1 MNARVSLLA
10 AAIAVAAASVAGCAS
25 VVAGAPEQGA
35 ALSQPHFPKPSP
47 SDAPATALPSSAAP
61 TGFPS
66 SSSSPS
72 LPSLPPSTSEA
83 PSSTGSSGG
92 LPVINDVKFTRP
104 SGFKKTDKLRL
115 VDPLESHY
123 QVEFMRPPGEP
134 ATGQDAL
141 AVVLYDLPA
150 GRRPATA
157 SAQRAYIQRYNSAHQ
172 VSVTD
177 GVQPKTIGGYPGY
190 SVLADQPPN
199 YHYFGYYVFGRNTLL
214 SITCQYDLHPSAV
227 YTACTRLLGSMRLSG

>member
-1 MNARVSLLA
+1 MSARVSLLA
-10 AAIAVAAASVAGCAS
+10 AALVVAAATVAGCAS
-25 VVAGAPEQGA
+25 VVAGAPQQGA
-35 ALSQPHFPKPSP
+35 ALSQPHFPEPSP
-47 SDAPATALPSSAAP
+47 SQKPATAFPSSAAP

-66 SSSSPS
+66 SSPSS
-72 LPSLPPSTSEA
+72 PSLPPSTSEA
-83 PSSTGSSGG
+83 PSSTGSSGS

-104 SGFKKTDKLRL
+104 SGFNKTDKLRL
-115 VDPLESHY
+115 VDPLESRY

-134 ATGQDAL
+134 ASGQDAL

-150 GRRPATA
+150 GRRPVSAQ
-157 SAQRAYIQRYNSAHQ
+157 AQRAYIQRYNSAHQ

-177 GVQPKTIGGYPGY
+177 GVQSQTIAGHPGF

-199 YHYFGYYVFGRNTLL
+199 YHYFGYYVFGRDTLL

-227 YTACTRLLGSMRLSG
+227 YTACTRLVGSMRLSG